1 MRVKATKHSVGRW
14 VARILL
20 TILIVM
26 ILSGAAVIWRWYPVI
41 DRLMNW
47 CKYYPQSLGDCSEV
61 IRKGSQ

>member
-1 MRVKATKHSVGRW
+1 M
-14 VARILL
+14 LL

-26 ILSGAAVIWRWYPVI
+26 ILAGAAIVWRWYPVI

-47 CKYYPQSLGDCSEV
+47 CKYYPQSLGDCREV